1 MEKQKQSI
9 VNPSTLSLMAEMVL
23 DEALRNYRIDHLYK
37 HIDEALEQGDKA
49 KFNSLSSE
57 LKQVLA
63 SKESK

>member
-23 DEALRNYRIDHLYK
+23 DEAIRNYRIDTLYK
-37 HIDEALEQGDKA
+37 HIDEALIQGDKA
-49 KFNSLSSE
+49 KFKSLSGE
-57 LKQVLA
+57 LKKVLA